1 MRILRFAVILAL
13 AAAGVQPAAARQPGD
28 AVTTTVPSSL
38 DGRPIT
44 VYTSHEALESTRT
57 TAEERARFHRQLL
70 TKNIREGFAK
80 PPAPDT
86 LEAWKGGLWA
96 TKLLYRKTAD
106 TRRAVRRALR
116 VHGRVDTE
124 FDRLVLET
132 ICAAFPG
139 EFTREVRR
147 IADVTTSPKQF
158 AMAAH
163 HIVRAEPRAATRRAM
178 MDTMKRRFPG
188 LRSKDEPT
196 SGPHPILLMLR
207 NDLDIPRDRWV
218 RRRPDLAHLLDR
230 AFLPGHTVVYSFQ
243 RTDRR
248 QPGLAVVRRGDGRFV
263 RQPDGTLFHVPHLA
277 MALSNLPGYLT
288 NSNTP
293 QGIMSVVGIDVTP
306 RNRFIGTTPFL
317 HTAVPHEAVP
327 EVFLHDAA
335 RAGTSWTLSMYTGL
349 LPNVGATRQTDR
361 WRDYVP
367 MREAYFAGEAGRS
380 EMLAHGTTVDPDP
393 YAGQPYHPNTP
404 SLGCMT
410 AQELWSGVDGRAM
423 MSDQLA
429 LVNAFLSGGTDK
441 GFLVVVELDARRQP
455 VNLLEVRLDVLKADD
470 NARTGAGDSIGE

>member
-1 MRILRFAVILAL
+1 MGILRSAAILVLVAVFVPPM
-13 AAAGVQPAAARQPGD
+13 AAQQPGD

-38 DGRPIT
+38 DGRPI
-44 VYTSHEALESTRT
+44 VVHASHEALVSTRT
-57 TAEERARFHRQLL
+57 TTAERAEFHRQLL
-70 TKNIREGFAK
+70 KKNIGEGFAK
-80 PPAPDT
+80 APAPDT

-96 TKLLYRKTAD
+96 TKLLYRQTAD
-106 TRRAVRRALR
+106 TRRAMGRALR
-116 VHGRVDTE
+116 SHGRVDTE

-132 ICAAFPG
+132 ICAAFPR

-147 IADVTTSPKQF
+147 VAEVTTSPKLF

-163 HIVRAEPRAATRRAM
+163 HVVRAEPRAATRREL
-178 MDTMKRRFPG
+178 MDTMRRKFPG

-207 NDLDIPRDRWV
+207 NDLDTPRERWV
-218 RRRPDLAHLLDR
+218 RRRPDLSHVLDR
-230 AFLPGHTVVYSFQ
+230 TFLPGHTVVYSFQ

-248 QPGLAVVRRGDGRFV
+248 QPGLAMVRRGDGRFV

-293 QGIMSVVGIDVTP
+293 QGVMSVVGIDVTP

-317 HTAVPHEAVP
+317 HTVVPHEVP
-327 EVFLHDAA
+327 PDVFFHDAS
-335 RAGTSWTLSMYTGL
+335 RAGTSWTLQMYTDL
-349 LPNVGATRQTDR
+349 LPNLGATRRTDR
-361 WRDYVP
+361 WRDHVP
-367 MREAYFAGEAGRS
+367 MREAYYAGEAGRS
-380 EMLAHGTTVDPDP
+380 EMLAHGTTVDPEAYLGRP
-393 YAGQPYHPNTP
+393 YYPNTP

-410 AQELWSGVDGRAM
+410 AQELWSGTDGRAM

-429 LVNAFLSGGTDK
+429 LVNAFLAGGTDK
-441 GFLVVVELDARRQP
+441 GFLVVVELDARQQP

-470 NARTGAGDSIGE
+470 GARTGTGGSVGQ